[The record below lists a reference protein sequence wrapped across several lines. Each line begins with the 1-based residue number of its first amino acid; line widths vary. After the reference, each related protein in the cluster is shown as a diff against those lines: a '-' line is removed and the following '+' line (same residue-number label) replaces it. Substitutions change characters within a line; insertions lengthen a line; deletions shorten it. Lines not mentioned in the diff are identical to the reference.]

1 MYLDEDKQYS
11 IALDRLSMT
20 FSWHNINSTYGNGS
34 TWETI
39 AFVDGMYSYDDLN
52 DYIQLYVAQN
62 DDDKNGI
69 NLIFVLSSYRVIIE
83 LKKMAAGLEK

>member
-1 MYLDEDKQYS
+1 
-11 IALDRLSMT
+11 MT